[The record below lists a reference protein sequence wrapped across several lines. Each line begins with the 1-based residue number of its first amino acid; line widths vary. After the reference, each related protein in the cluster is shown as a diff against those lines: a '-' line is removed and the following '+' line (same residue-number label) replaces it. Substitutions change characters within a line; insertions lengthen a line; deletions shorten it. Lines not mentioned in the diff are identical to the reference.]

1 MTNDPLF
8 ARFGREFPAGDTL
21 FHEGEPGAEMYVIQS
36 GVIEIVKR
44 VGSEEHRLAL
54 LEHGEF
60 LGEMAILNGK
70 PRTATARVLETA
82 RCLVLDGHTLET
94 LLSKSPEIALRL
106 MKKLAARL
114 DAADEWIRI
123 LMNPDPRARIL
134 LTLKRKADEEA
145 AASAARGEHP
155 GRVGQG
161 GRSIAVHTRADALA
175 RETGATVE
183 EVERVLLRLERLRI
197 ARRRGE
203 DVITVADVT
212 RLLDFL
218 EFLEAPERFGT

>member
-1 MTNDPLF
+1 VTTDPLF
-8 ARFGREFPAGDTL
+8 ARFGRELPAGDTL
-21 FHEGEPGAEMYVIQS
+21 CHAGDAGAEMYVIQS

-44 VGSEEHRLAL
+44 VGNEEHRLAL

-60 LGEMAILNGK
+60 LGEMALLNGK
-70 PRTATARVLETA
+70 PRTATARVLETS

-94 LLSKSPEIALRL
+94 LLAKSPEIALRL

-134 LTLKRKADEEA
+134 LTLKRHADEQA
-145 AASAARGEHP
+145 AASAARGETTA
-155 GRVGQG
+155 GQG
-161 GRSIAVHTRADALA
+161 GRSIAVHTRADVLA
-175 RETGATVE
+175 RETGATLE

-218 EFLEAPERFGT
+218 EFLEAPERFGA

>member
-1 MTNDPLF
+1 MTHEPLF
-8 ARFGREFPAGDTL
+8 ARFGREFAAGDTL
-21 FHEGEPGAEMYVIQS
+21 FHEGEAGAEMYVIQS

-94 LLSKSPEIALRL
+94 LLAKSPEIALRL

-134 LTLKRKADEEA
+134 LTLKRHADDEA
-145 AASAARGEHP
+145 AASRARGEP
-155 GRVGQG
+155 L
-161 GRSIAVHTRADALA
+161 GRSIAVHTRPEVLA
-175 RETGATVE
+175 KETGATLE
-183 EVERVLLRLERLRI
+183 EVNRVLLRLERLRI

-218 EFLEAPERFGT
+218 EFLEAPERFGA

>member
-1 MTNDPLF
+1 VTNDPLF

-21 FHEGEPGAEMYVIQS
+21 FHEGDAGAEMYVLQS

-44 VGSEEHRLAL
+44 VGADEHRLAL
-54 LEHGEF
+54 LEQGEF

-70 PRTATARVLETA
+70 PRTATARVVETA

-94 LLSKSPEIALRL
+94 LLAKSPEIALRL

-123 LMNPDPRARIL
+123 LMTPDPRARVL
-134 LTLKRKADEEA
+134 LTLRRHADEEA
-145 AASAARGEHP
+145 ESAIGRGERLS
-155 GRVGQG
+155 GER
-161 GRSIAVHTRADALA
+161 RSIAIHIRPEVLA
-175 RETGATVE
+175 KETGATLE
-183 EVERVLLRLERLRI
+183 EVERVLVRLERLRI
-197 ARRRGE
+197 AKRRGA

>member
-21 FHEGEPGAEMYVIQS
+21 FHEGEAGAEMYVIQS

-44 VGSEEHRLAL
+44 VGIEEHRLAL

-70 PRTATARVLETA
+70 PRSATARVLETA

-134 LTLKRKADEEA
+134 LTLKRHADDEA
-145 AASAARGEHP
+145 AAQAARGEP
-155 GRVGQG
+155 G
-161 GRSIAVHTRADALA
+161 GRSIAVHTRADVLA
-175 RETGATVE
+175 RETGATLE

-218 EFLEAPERFGT
+218 EFLEAPQRFGA

>member
-1 MTNDPLF
+1 VTNDPLF

-21 FHEGEPGAEMYVIQS
+21 FHEGDAGAEMYVIQS

-70 PRTATARVLETA
+70 PRTATARVLETS
-82 RCLVLDGHTLET
+82 RCLVLDAHTLET
-94 LLSKSPEIALRL
+94 LLGKSPEIALRL

-145 AASAARGEHP
+145 TASAARGEP
-155 GRVGQG
+155 A
-161 GRSIAVHTRADALA
+161 GRSIAVHTRPEALA
-175 RETGATVE
+175 RETGATLE
-183 EVERVLLRLERLRI
+183 EVNRVMVRLERLRI

-212 RLLDFL
+212 RLLEFL
-218 EFLEAPERFGT
+218 EFLEAPERFGA

>member
-1 MTNDPLF
+1 VTNDPLF

-21 FHEGEPGAEMYVIQS
+21 FHEGDPGAEMYVIQS

-145 AASAARGEHP
+145 AASVARGEA
-155 GRVGQG
+155 R

-175 RETGATVE
+175 RETGASLD

-218 EFLEAPERFGT
+218 EFLEAPERFGA